1 MKPLLVTVF
10 VMTLSLVSCKKDS
23 APLLKPEANF
33 SVGEYGGFNETYTDT
48 AFIIGTHDALV
59 LRNQSTNADSIIWN
73 FGNGKTA
80 TDNNTLLTYDS
91 SGNYNVSLTAYNKNG
106 TVSMTSKNI
115 IVMERV
121 LKSFSI
127 NNLEI
132 NKFAP
137 SQNGL
142 PVFTKINLWLEVK
155 FSHVNSDTH
164 TSNGDILAPVV
175 YKSPVFTNIDSS
187 FHSSINFSLNGT
199 EKVIINAP
207 VNNYDYTS
215 TGRGIIINLYG
226 QDNSGT
232 YLLSSSAWSGT
243 GIQVLNSGNP
253 AHSKN
258 FVIQT
263 FVAGSPTNVE
273 LDCEYK

>member
-1 MKPLLVTVF
+1 MKSLIVTVF
-10 VMTLSLVSCKKDS
+10 VIALSFVSCKKDS
-23 APLLKPEANF
+23 DPLLKPKADF
-33 SVGEYGGFNETYTDT
+33 SIGEYGGFNQSYADT

-59 LRNQSTNADSIIWN
+59 LRNQSTNANAIIWN
-73 FGNGKTA
+73 FGNGKTV
-80 TDNNTLLTYDS
+80 TDNNPLLTYDS
-91 SGNYNVSLTAYNKNG
+91 AGNYNVSLTAYNKNG

-142 PVFTKINLWLEVK
+142 PIFTKINLWLEVK
-155 FSHVNSDTH
+155 FSHSTSDTY
-164 TSNGDILAPVV
+164 TSNGDILAAVV

-187 FHSSINFSLNGT
+187 FHSSINFALGGT
-199 EKVIINAP
+199 EKVIINSP

-232 YLLSSSAWSGT
+232 YLLSSSSWT

-258 FVIQT
+258 FGLLT
-263 FVAGSPTNVE
+263 FVAGSPTNVV